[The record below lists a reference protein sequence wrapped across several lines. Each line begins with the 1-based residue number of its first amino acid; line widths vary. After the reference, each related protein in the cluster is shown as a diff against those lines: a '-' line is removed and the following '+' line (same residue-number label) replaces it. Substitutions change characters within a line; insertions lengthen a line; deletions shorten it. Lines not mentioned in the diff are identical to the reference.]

1 MAKALSYKNQST
13 ALLCKSMDWFLY
25 DREQLRHEGV
35 KVTFKGYSERLF
47 LEKHIQS
54 NSRLTG
60 A

>member
-1 MAKALSYKNQST
+1 
-13 ALLCKSMDWFLY
+13 MDWFLY

-60 A
+60 ACALSKCDMPIRISNFS

>member
-1 MAKALSYKNQST
+1 
-13 ALLCKSMDWFLY
+13 MDWFLY